1 MIDYP
6 KKAALGA
13 SSQGI
18 AAFPGPQYDKIVEII
33 DALNNGSGSGLPY
46 GNDVGVA
53 DAYQVAIPN
62 ATLTAGYTFEVNIG
76 NNNTGASTLQ
86 VNALGLY
93 PIVDQDYNPISA
105 NDLIADSIYL
115 FAFNTHLG
123 GSYQLLG
130 LAKPLNN
137 AFVNNGNSFGGLATL
152 GTLDNFDLAFI
163 TNNTEWMRV
172 TNTGNV
178 GIGTNAPLGKLG
190 VVGTTRGGE
199 KLISLY
205 SSDWATPGE
214 EERFYL
220 TQGAFYA
227 RANTYDFHAAGGG
240 DATFTIYGKA
250 NGTIKIWS
258 DAVGSDTFSVIGGNM
273 PTISSLASG
282 LMFTDASWTFGN
294 SVTPPTAKVHI
305 IGATSDNTTY
315 ALKVENSSSPIF
327 SVRNDGYTNIS
338 STIESQG
345 SGTRI
350 FEVQSTTGGT
360 RTGLLA
366 EVGFSNILE
375 FRTGGVEKARVY
387 VSPSSEFLISTKVF
401 QVNDYSNFKRFNINA
416 SGDILIGDPANIYA
430 QTARLHVLGS
440 DATAANYGFKVSDNV
455 NNTLFSVRND
465 GLVGIGT
472 NSPTE
477 KLTIENGNIKGI
489 NAGGFMILSDNDNN
503 FISLNDSGVGT
514 TKVEGFLD
522 VVIQNVWSFNT
533 AIKPSIISLEKID
546 GGAGAIAGVINI
558 KVDRSGISGS
568 AIKLGSADG
577 TPQRSIFIDV
587 DNNFSGFNYNTPSAV
602 VHIKGKTILA
612 ADTAF
617 AIIDNAITPL
627 FSIQNSGLIKAPGL
641 QVGNAGLASGDLYV
655 DTAANILANG
665 DLVVGRKV

>member
-1 MIDYP
+1 MDIFNTPYLYA
-6 KKAALGA
+6 KKYVATTLLD
-13 SSQGI
+13 SDI
-18 AAFPGPQYDKIVEII
+18 FVMCRYDGDRDDKRQNYI
-33 DALNNGSGSGLPY
+33 
-46 GNDVGVA
+46 
-53 DAYQVAIPN
+53 
-62 ATLTAGYTFEVNIG
+62 
-76 NNNTGASTLQ
+76 
-86 VNALGLY
+86 
-93 PIVDQDYNPISA
+93 ISA
-105 NDLIADSIYL
+105 PDLIAAIAAAIPGAGVTSV
-115 FAFNTHLG
+115 T
-123 GSYQLLG
+123 
-130 LAKPLNN
+130 LNN
-137 AFVNNGNSFGGLATL
+137 LNPLFTVSNTGTVTDPIFTFVAPSQAANLFYAGPTIGVPAIPTFRALTLADLPALPGSTL
-152 GTLDNFDLAFI
+152 ALCQLDFY
-163 TNNTEWMRV
+163 V
-172 TNTGNV
+172 TNINSCSPLHINPTNGQDVYIGEAGGNV
-178 GIGTNAPLGKLG
+178 GIGTATPLGKLG
-190 VVGTTRGGE
+190 VVGITGGGE

-227 RANTYDFHAAGGG
+227 RANTYDLHAAGGG
-240 DATFTIYGKA
+240 DATFTIYGNA

-258 DAVGSDTFSVIGGNM
+258 DAAGSDTFSVIGGNM

-315 ALKVENSSSPIF
+315 ALKVENNSVSPI
-327 SVRNDGYTNIS
+327 
-338 STIESQG
+338 
-345 SGTRI
+345 
-350 FEVQSTTGGT
+350 
-360 RTGLLA
+360 L
-366 EVGFSNILE
+366 
-375 FRTGGVEKARVY
+375 
-387 VSPSSEFLISTKVF
+387 
-401 QVNDYSNFKRFNINA
+401 
-416 SGDILIGDPANIYA
+416 
-430 QTARLHVLGS
+430 
-440 DATAANYGFKVSDNV
+440 
-455 NNTLFSVRND
+455 SVRND
-465 GLVGIGT
+465 GLIGIGT

-477 KLTIENGNIKGI
+477 KLTIANGNIIGS
-489 NAGGFMILSDNDNN
+489 NAGGFMILSDNANN
-503 FISLNDSGVGT
+503 FISLNDSGVGR

-617 AIIDNAITPL
+617 AIINNAITSL